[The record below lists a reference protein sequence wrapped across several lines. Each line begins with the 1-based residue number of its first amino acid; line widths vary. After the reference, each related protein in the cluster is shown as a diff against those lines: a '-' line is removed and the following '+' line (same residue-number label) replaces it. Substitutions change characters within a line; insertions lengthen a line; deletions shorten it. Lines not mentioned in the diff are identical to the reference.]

1 MLKEDEDRRRRQREL
16 EQQQLQQAG
25 TSSDS
30 TQHSSAQPLKAKQ
43 QVDQEEIKRLR
54 EMEKVCHYLS

>member
-16 EQQQLQQAG
+16 EQLQQAG

-30 TQHSSAQPLKAKQ
+30 TQHSAQPLKAKQ
-43 QVDQEEIKRLR
+43 HVDQEEIKRLR
-54 EMEKVCHYLS
+54 EMEKV